1 MLDYRYARWKP
12 EQFALR
18 NGYLAEYITAQILKD
33 HWYKGQQ
40 ALAEFR
46 NRISRLVTDTTRI
59 IHLGSA
65 LAWQVS
71 IG

>member
-33 HWYKGQQ
+33 HWYKGQ
-40 ALAEFR
+40 LWR
-46 NRISRLVTDTTRI
+46 NSE
-59 IHLGSA
+59 
-65 LAWQVS
+65 
-71 IG
+71 IGYQGW